1 MNNNQISYKQ
11 ELLRKTI
18 HLCSLSLPLLYFYSD
33 KETTLSFIIPLF
45 LFVLVLDVFSK
56 KGRILHNFV
65 FKYFGSMLREHEKKD
80 GLVLNGASW
89 VLISALLVFA
99 IFPKILAITSFT
111 ILIVSDLA
119 AALIGRRF
127 GKHSLFDKSWEGTS
141 AFFISAS
148 IIIFIIWSILPEKN
162 MYFLYFGLFASII
175 TAFTELVSNIIKVD
189 DNISVP
195 TSFCLTMWLLNIV
208 ATNNG
213 ASFLNLM

>member
-1 MNNNQISYKQ
+1 MNNNQISYQQ

-18 HLCSLSLPLLYFYSD
+18 HLCSLSLPLLYYYTD

-45 LFVLVLDVFSK
+45 LLVLIFDIFSK
-56 KGRILHNFV
+56 KGKILHNFV

-99 IFPKILAITSFT
+99 VFPKILAITSFI
-111 ILIVSDLA
+111 ILIISDLS

-127 GKHSLFDKSWEGTS
+127 GKHKLFDKSWEGTI

-148 IIIFIIWSILPEKN
+148 FIIFFIWSILPDRN
-162 MYFLYFGLFASII
+162 IYFLYFGLFASMIS
-175 TAFTELVSNIIKVD
+175 AFTELVSNIIKVD

-195 TSFCLTMWLLNIV
+195 TSFCITMWLLNEI
-208 ATNNG
+208 AIDNG

>member
-1 MNNNQISYKQ
+1 MSNNQISYKQ

-18 HLCSLSLPLLYFYSD
+18 HLCSLSLPLLYFYTD
-33 KETTLSFIIPLF
+33 IETTLSYIIPLF
-45 LFVLVLDVFSK
+45 LIVLILDIFSK
-56 KGRILHNFV
+56 KGRILHHFV

-111 ILIVSDLA
+111 ILIVSDLS

-127 GKHSLFDKSWEGTS
+127 GRHSLFDKSWEGTS

-148 IIIFIIWSILPEKN
+148 FIIFFIWSILPERN
-162 MYFLYFGLFASII
+162 MYFLYFGIFASII

-195 TSFCLTMWLLNIV
+195 TSFCLTMWLLNII